1 MMAISWVCVTSTTR
15 WIRQFAIS
23 TRVVMQ
29 GRNIGDLLSEAML
42 AYLARVSVSRG
53 RSTLRALAPE
63 PFPDGNEGL
72 SREIDANRLWRP
84 AVVIVLDSSFLIGFY
99 NERDAHHAAASTL
112 MDRFLAGTWGK
123 GRLLE
128 YIFLEITAV
137 LMLRRDL
144 SVATR
149 VGRIL
154 LDAEELEF
162 VPCSDLFSQTIE
174 TFSNQ
179 IGRAHV

>member
-72 SREIDANRLWRP
+72 SREIDAIVYHCCPKQDRIVMS
-84 AVVIVLDSSFLIGFY
+84 VVETEGRSE
-99 NERDAHHAAASTL
+99 ERS
-112 MDRFLAGTWGK
+112 
-123 GRLLE
+123 
-128 YIFLEITAV
+128 
-137 LMLRRDL
+137 
-144 SVATR
+144 
-149 VGRIL
+149 
-154 LDAEELEF
+154 
-162 VPCSDLFSQTIE
+162 
-174 TFSNQ
+174 
-179 IGRAHV
+179 